1 MRPAFIALLLLVA
14 APSVS
19 AQASRIERI
28 DLVDY
33 GIYDSEF
40 SRRIEDSNSVGGSR
54 SGVKMIK
61 IKERT
66 STIQARIGL
75 QFGIRFFVVGEP
87 KDAEVKLKIVT
98 RFPSQGLRDA
108 ATGVASYRNESVRT
122 AKVGWADFSGYSF
135 DYDWE
140 LVPGV
145 WAFEVW
151 DGDRKWVEQAFT
163 VAKP

>member
-1 MRPAFIALLLLVA
+1 MHPAFIALLLLVA

-19 AQASRIERI
+19 AQAPSIERI

-33 GIYDSEF
+33 GIYESAF
-40 SRRIEDSNSVGGSR
+40 TRRIEDSNSVGGSR

-75 QFGIRFFVVGEP
+75 QFGVRFFVVGEP
-87 KDAEVKLKIVT
+87 KDAEVTLKIVT
-98 RFPSQGLRDA
+98 LFPLQGLRDA

-122 AKVGWADFSGYSF
+122 VKVGWADFSGYSF

-140 LVPGV
+140 MVPGV
-145 WAFEVW
+145 WTFEVW

-163 VAKP
+163 IAKP

>member
-1 MRPAFIALLLLVA
+1 MRSAFIALLLLVA

-19 AQASRIERI
+19 AQAPRIERI

-33 GIYDSEF
+33 GIYESVF
-40 SRRIEDSNSVGGSR
+40 ARRIEDSQSVGGSR

-66 STIQARIGL
+66 STIQAHNGL
-75 QFGIRFFVVGEP
+75 LFGIRFFVVGEP
-87 KDAEVKLKIVT
+87 KDAEVKLKFVLRFPMQGMHDATTGVT
-98 RFPSQGLRDA
+98 R
-108 ATGVASYRNESVRT
+108 YRNEFVRT

-145 WAFEVW
+145 WTFEVW
-151 DGDRKWVEQAFT
+151 EGDRKWVEKALT

>member
-1 MRPAFIALLLLVA
+1 MRPVFIALLLLVA
-14 APSVS
+14 APSAS
-19 AQASRIERI
+19 AQAPRIERI

-33 GIYDSEF
+33 GIYESGF
-40 SRRIEDSNSVGGSR
+40 ARRIEDSNSVGGSR

-66 STIQARIGL
+66 STIEARKGL

-87 KDAEVKLKIVT
+87 KEAAVKLKFVT
-98 RFPSQGLRDA
+98 RFPVQGMRDA
-108 ATGVASYRNESVRT
+108 TTGATSYRNEYVGP
-122 AKVGWADFSGYSF
+122 AKIGWADFSGYSF

-140 LVPGV
+140 MVPGE
-145 WAFEVW
+145 WTFEVW
-151 DGDRKWVEQAFT
+151 DGERKLVEKSFT

>member
-1 MRPAFIALLLLVA
+1 MRPALIALLLLVA

-19 AQASRIERI
+19 AQAPRIERI

-33 GIYDSEF
+33 GIYESEF
-40 SRRIEDSNSVGGSR
+40 TRRIEDSKSVGGSR

-66 STIQARIGL
+66 STIQARNGL

-87 KDAEVKLKIVT
+87 KDAEIRLKFVL
-98 RFPSQGLRDA
+98 RFPLPGMRDA
-108 ATGVASYRNESVRT
+108 ATGVASYRNEYVRT

-140 LVPGV
+140 MVPGV
-145 WAFEVW
+145 WTFEVW
-151 DGDRKWVEQAFT
+151 EGDRKWVEQPIT
-163 VAKP
+163 VVKP